1 MDVGADTDHEH
12 EPAKD
17 EPAVSPTEP
26 APAGAAPPAAQPQA
40 PAPTP
45 PATPAPEAVTPHF
58 HEPEGLRWT
67 FWVMLAALL
76 FFIGYSIAFIVGN
89 DKTISVDFVFATG
102 NVSLIWT
109 ILLLLLVG
117 VLAGALFG
125 HLYRRHGRKKVRK
138 A

>member
-1 MDVGADTDHEH
+1 MDQDTDHEH

-45 PATPAPEAVTPHF
+45 PSTPAAEEIPPHT
-58 HEPEGLRWT
+58 HEPEGPRWA
-67 FWVMLAALL
+67 FWLMLAVLL
-76 FFIGYSIAFIVGN
+76 FFLGYAIAFIVGN
-89 DKTISVDFVFATG
+89 DKAISVDFVFATG
-102 NVSLIWT
+102 RVSLIWT

-117 VLAGALFG
+117 VVAGALFG
-125 HLYRRHGRKKVRK
+125 PLHRRHRRKKARK